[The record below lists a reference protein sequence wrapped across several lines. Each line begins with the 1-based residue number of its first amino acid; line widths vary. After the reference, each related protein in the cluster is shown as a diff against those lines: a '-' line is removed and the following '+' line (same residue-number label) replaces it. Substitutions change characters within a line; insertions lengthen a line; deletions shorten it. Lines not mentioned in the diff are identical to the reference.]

1 MKTSV
6 SIFILFL
13 LAIITFSCGNKKR
26 ESLCRTWK
34 VSDVQFINEKESTV
48 ISDTMKGNQIEVAKF
63 QLRDILMKNLYEFR
77 DDGTYVTGNELANSE
92 GEWELQNDA
101 IEFTTKSGDE
111 VKHKKVKIDKFERD
125 TLILMMQNDQ
135 TSLKVKLLLTPLV
148 IH

>member
-1 MKTSV
+1 VKTSV